1 MSREIPYVRFPPGT
15 VRYGVLEQGPVPAGL
30 HDPLSLDV
38 PTPAQLMAEYERLL
52 AEGHE
57 TFTAAEAASAAGDW
71 DRYEEL
77 CSADSRLTNRA
88 WYYRDRAER
97 MLVGAGDP
105 APWKLTVGELAAHVA
120 EGRLMDGSQSW
131 ADVEEAR
138 ADGMGLADQ
147 DRRMVEF
154 LCDDDPALVAKV
166 LAGQSFT
173 VYRATNA
180 EIGIF
185 PGAYVTP
192 HVDYAENH
200 LHRALNGAGHV
211 IAETVTS
218 ADLVIGHSAN
228 EFYFAPRNLAAW
240 HESVVAIAVND
251 GRQVPEKVLAAYPE
265 LAAKAAHCGV
275 AMVDVPSAVARAAD
289 PHSRDLLKVWD
300 SRYPDLDPDAD
311 LDSDKGMCES
321 CGLVD
326 DWEALHSA
334 TPGVYCDDCAYLD
347 AWECDCEPCAEDREM
362 SA

>member
-1 MSREIPYVRFPPGT
+1 MSREIPDVRFPDGT
-15 VRYGVLEQGPVPAGL
+15 TRHGVHEQGPVPAGL

-52 AEGHE
+52 AEGHKM
-57 TFTAAEAASAAGDW
+57 FTAAEVARGAGDW

-88 WYYRDRAER
+88 WYYRERAER
-97 MLVGAGDP
+97 MLAGAGDP
-105 APWKLTVGELAAHVA
+105 APWKLTVGELAAHAA
-120 EGRLMDGSQSW
+120 EGRLMDGSQTW
-131 ADVEEAR
+131 ADVEAAR

-154 LCDDDPALVAKV
+154 LCDDDPALVAEV
-166 LAGQSFT
+166 LAGESFT

-192 HVDYAENH
+192 HRDYAEKH
-200 LHRALNGAGHV
+200 LRHALGEAGHV

-240 HESVVAIAVND
+240 HESVVAVAVTNS
-251 GRQVPEKVLAAYPE
+251 RQLPEKVLAAYPE
-265 LAAKAAHCGV
+265 LAAKAATF
-275 AMVDVPSAVARAAD
+275 AVASVDAPVGRRPKQHIVKAVGV
-289 PHSRDLLKVWD
+289 LEVWH
-300 SRYPDLDPDAD
+300 SRYPDPG
-311 LDSDKGMCES
+311 LDSDEGMCES
-321 CGLVD
+321 CGHVE
-326 DWEALHSA
+326 DWDALHSA

-347 AWECDCEPCAEDREM
+347 GWDCDCEPCAESRELPD
-362 SA
+362 

>member
-57 TFTAAEAASAAGDW
+57 MFTAAEAASAAGDW

-105 APWKLTVGELAAHVA
+105 APWKLTVGELAAHAA

-147 DRRMVEF
+147 DRHIVEF

-192 HVDYAENH
+192 HLDYAENH

-228 EFYFAPRNLAAW
+228 EFYFAPRHLAGW
-240 HESVVAIAVND
+240 HESVVAIAVD
-251 GRQVPEKVLAAYPE
+251 GGRRVPEKVLAVYPE
-265 LAAKAAHCGV
+265 LAAKAANC
-275 AMVDVPSAVARAAD
+275 AVARADVPGRRPGAAD
-289 PHSRDLLKVWD
+289 RHSRDV
-300 SRYPDLDPDAD
+300 AQ
-311 LDSDKGMCES
+311 
-321 CGLVD
+321 GL
-326 DWEALHSA
+326 AQ
-334 TPGVYCDDCAYLD
+334 PI
-347 AWECDCEPCAEDREM
+347 PRP
-362 SA
+362 

>member
-1 MSREIPYVRFPPGT
+1 MSRKIDAPEAAGTTNSVSSVLGRTSDRRERPPLTPADAAGG
-15 VRYGVLEQGPVPAGL
+15 GVVSLPPTLTQPVESGDEKGRVPAGL

-38 PTPAQLMAEYERLL
+38 PTPAQLLAEYERLL

-57 TFTAAEAASAAGDW
+57 MFTAAEAASAAGDW
-71 DRYEEL
+71 NEYGEL
-77 CSADSRLTNRA
+77 CSADSLLTNRA

-131 ADVEEAR
+131 ADVQAAR
-138 ADGMGLADQ
+138 ADGMVLVDQ

-154 LCDDDPALVAKV
+154 LCDDDPALIAKV

-192 HVDYAENH
+192 HRDYAEKH
-200 LHRALNGAGHV
+200 LDHALGGAGHV
-211 IAETVTS
+211 IAQIVTS
-218 ADLVIGHSAN
+218 ADLVVGHSAN
-228 EFYFAPRNLAAW
+228 EFHFAPRNLAAW
-240 HESVVAIAVND
+240 HESVVAMAVDD

-265 LAAKAAHCGV
+265 LAAKAANCCV
-275 AMVDVPSAVARAAD
+275 ATADAPRSSPRAVDRR
-289 PHSRDLLKVWD
+289 SRDV
-300 SRYPDLDPDAD
+300 AQ
-311 LDSDKGMCES
+311 
-321 CGLVD
+321 GL
-326 DWEALHSA
+326 AQPKPRL
-334 TPGVYCDDCAYLD
+334 G
-347 AWECDCEPCAEDREM
+347 
-362 SA
+362 

>member
-1 MSREIPYVRFPPGT
+1 M
-15 VRYGVLEQGPVPAGL
+15 
-30 HDPLSLDV
+30 
-38 PTPAQLMAEYERLL
+38 
-52 AEGHE
+52 
-57 TFTAAEAASAAGDW
+57 FTAAEAASAAGDW

-105 APWKLTVGELAAHVA
+105 APWKLTVGELAAHAA

-147 DRRMVEF
+147 DRHIVEF

-211 IAETVTS
+211 VAETVTS

-228 EFYFAPRNLAAW
+228 EFYFAPRHLAGW
-240 HESVVAIAVND
+240 HESVVAIAVD
-251 GRQVPEKVLAAYPE
+251 GGRRVPEKVLAVYPE
-265 LAAKAAHCGV
+265 LAAKAANCAV
-275 AMVDVPSAVARAAD
+275 ATVDFPSAVAPGQQIATAVT
-289 PHSRDLLKVWD
+289 LLKVWH
-300 SRYPDLDPDAD
+300 SRYPDPD
-311 LDSDKGMCES
+311 LDSGKGMCES
-321 CGLVD
+321 CGHVD

-347 AWECDCEPCAEDREM
+347 GWDCDCEPCAEGREM